1 MGNDWRDDATRWA
14 KSGLID
20 TAQANPARAADYLT
34 GGGDNFEADR
44 KAVRAMIAVAPVVAA
59 TVPAARA
66 FQHRVVRYLAAQAGV
81 RQFLE
86 VSAGLAIS
94 GDTHEVAQAIDP
106 SCRVVYASTDPMV
119 LTHAKALMQ
128 SAPDGAISCLDA
140 DIRDCGAIVT
150 GARATLDFSRP
161 VAVLLMSVSGLAYI
175 ADGTAATAVVC
186 ALAAAMPSGSY
197 VALYHPGSDLHPA
210 YPLAIRRWNRLSS
223 SPITLRSRREVAS
236 LVAGLELVP
245 PGVVPICDW
254 HPSPDDPHFEE
265 VVPVHGVVARKAR

>member
-1 MGNDWRDDATRWA
+1 MRDDWRTDATRRA

-20 TAQANPARAADYLT
+20 TALANPARAADYII
-34 GGGDNFEADR
+34 GGRDNFEADR

-86 VSAGLAIS
+86 VSAGLAFS
-94 GDTHEVAQAIDP
+94 DDTHEVAQAIDP
-106 SCRVVYASTDPMV
+106 RCRVVYVSTDPMV
-119 LTHAKALMQ
+119 LTHGRALMK
-128 SAPDGAISCLDA
+128 SAPDGAIGCLDA

-161 VAVLLMSVSGLAYI
+161 VAVLLMSVSGLCYI
-175 ADGTAATAVVC
+175 ADGTAATAAVST
-186 ALAAAMPSGSY
+186 LAAAMPSGSY

-210 YPLAIRRWNRLSS
+210 YQLAIRRWNRLSS
-223 SPITLRSRREVAS
+223 HPITPRSRKEVAS

-245 PGVVPICDW
+245 PGVVPVCDW
-254 HPSPDDPHFEE
+254 RPSPSDPRFEE
-265 VVPVHGVVARKAR
+265 VVPVHGVVARKL